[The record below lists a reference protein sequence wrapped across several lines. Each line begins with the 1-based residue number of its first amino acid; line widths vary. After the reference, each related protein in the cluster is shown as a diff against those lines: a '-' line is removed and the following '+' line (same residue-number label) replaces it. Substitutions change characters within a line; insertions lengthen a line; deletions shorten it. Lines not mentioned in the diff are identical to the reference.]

1 MTTKIDMKIEQK
13 ICERLKELSESPP
26 QVKETFHQNTSRS
39 PLYRN
44 RGVSEYASY
53 DVNSEQASQWGISC
67 LNILEKAFGNESSH
81 YIHFK
86 DNYKDF
92 PFHHN
97 VRKAIGIMKA
107 AFDDYSQGFAFN
119 LRTVISGEIFQ
130 DFVELAKRALAEGN
144 KDVAAV
150 LACSA
155 LEDTLKRYAKN
166 KGLAVDDKDMTDVV
180 AALKSQGLV
189 SGAQKTLLSTMP
201 KIRNYAMHANWD
213 KITEPDVNS
222 VIGFVEQFLITYF

>member
-1 MTTKIDMKIEQK
+1 MDIDLKISKRFDDLINVAAQLLGTRNTGSYPVAGVYRAPYDKVD
-13 ICERLKELSESPP
+13 SE
-26 QVKETFHQNTSRS
+26 K
-39 PLYRN
+39 
-44 RGVSEYASY
+44 
-53 DVNSEQASQWGISC
+53 ASQWGISC
-67 LNILEKAFGNESSH
+67 LHVLRTVFGETSDHYAKFDSLFSQFPDFTPVKKAFG
-81 YIHFK
+81 IL
-86 DNYKDF
+86 
-92 PFHHN
+92 
-97 VRKAIGIMKA
+97 KA
-107 AFDDYSQGFAFN
+107 AKEDYSSGFVFN
-119 LRTVISGEIFQ
+119 LQSAISGEIFQ

-150 LACSA
+150 LACAA
-155 LEDTLKRYAKN
+155 LEDTLKRYAQKQ
-166 KGLAVDDKDMTDVV
+166 GLAVDDKDMTDVV

>member
-1 MTTKIDMKIEQK
+1 MKIEEK
-13 ICERLKELSESPP
+13 ICERLKELCESPP
-26 QVKETFHQNTSRS
+26 QVRETLHQNISRS
-39 PLYRN
+39 PLHRN
-44 RGVSEYASY
+44 RGGSEYSLY
-53 DVNSEQASQWGISC
+53 EVNNEHAAQWGISC
-67 LNILEKAFGNESSH
+67 LNILEKAFGNEGGH

-92 PFHHN
+92 PFHDN

-107 AFDDYSQGFAFN
+107 AFDDYSRGFAFD
-119 LRTVISGEIFQ
+119 LRSAISGEIFQ

-155 LEDTLKRYAKN
+155 LEDTLKRYAQKQ
-166 KGLAVDDKDMTDVV
+166 GLAVDDKDMTDVV

-189 SGAQKTLLSTMP
+189 SGAQKTLLGTMP

-222 VIGFVEQFLITYF
+222 VIGFVEQFLVTYF

>member
-1 MTTKIDMKIEQK
+1 MNIEQK
-13 ICERLKELSESPP
+13 IKERLEELVTTSPEVIVNRRTTSKASFVSNETKTKELVIRRVSSE
-26 QVKETFHQNTSRS
+26 H
-39 PLYRN
+39 
-44 RGVSEYASY
+44 AM
-53 DVNSEQASQWGISC
+53 QWGANC
-67 LNILEKAFGNESSH
+67 LNILRLAFGSSSD
-81 YIHFK
+81 YYNKYNQIF
-86 DNYKDF
+86 NSF
-92 PFHHN
+92 PSEVS
-97 VRKAIGIMKA
+97 VRKALGIMRA
-107 AFDDYSQGFAFN
+107 ALDDYSRGFVVDLQTA
-119 LRTVISGEIFQ
+119 ISGEIFQ

-155 LEDTLKRYAKN
+155 LEDTLKRYAQK

>member
-1 MTTKIDMKIEQK
+1 MKVDLI
-13 ICERLKELSESPP
+13 I
-26 QVKETFHQNTSRS
+26 TSR
-39 PLYRN
+39 LQHLVDFY
-44 RGVSEYASY
+44 SELLGTRKSGSNNVGGGYKLPY
-53 DVNSEQASQWGISC
+53 DFVDREKATQWGVSC
-67 LNILEKAFGNESSH
+67 LNILRIVFGVDSDH
-81 YIHFK
+81 YAKF
-86 DNYKDF
+86 DSQFKDF
-92 PFHHN
+92 PEYSAVN
-97 VRKAIGIMKA
+97 A
-107 AFDDYSQGFAFN
+107 AFGILKSGLDDYSNGYVFDLQ
-119 LRTVISGEIFQ
+119 TSISGEIFQ

-155 LEDTLKRYAKN
+155 LEDTLKRYAQK
-166 KGLAVDDKDMTDVV
+166 KGLAVDDKDMADVV

-189 SGAQKTLLSTMP
+189 SGAQKTLLNTMP

>member
-1 MTTKIDMKIEQK
+1 
-13 ICERLKELSESPP
+13 
-26 QVKETFHQNTSRS
+26 
-39 PLYRN
+39 
-44 RGVSEYASY
+44 
-53 DVNSEQASQWGISC
+53 
-67 LNILEKAFGNESSH
+67 
-81 YIHFK
+81 
-86 DNYKDF
+86 
-92 PFHHN
+92 
-97 VRKAIGIMKA
+97 MKA
-107 AFDDYSQGFAFN
+107 ALDDYSRGFA
-119 LRTVISGEIFQ
+119 LDLKTAISGEIFQ

-166 KGLAVDDKDMTDVV
+166 QGLAVDDKDMTDVV